1 MKRRKIYYLL
11 LLGLMTAC
19 SKPEATALLSEPETA
34 SAAAMQ
40 KIQFLNLGTKDYT
53 IHAFRENISAAYVYT
68 ASFEARGTTD
78 GQLQVELPVGNYQFL
93 FTHLPGNHIRFSPSL
108 LTPATRF
115 EETAFIVQPDLT
127 NGNNYLLEG
136 DELYLQDKKADSV
149 YRITEATTI
158 RCTLERAVA
167 QLVFFVKRG
176 QKTAEGRFEPLPYSN
191 NENIARYF
199 NNIEVNIQGIGN
211 SVDALS
217 VPTGNGNLK
226 MDYPASSYDSITN
239 EGFAAYTGPFF
250 FPAENDAPITVS
262 IQLNP
267 AATAPQP
274 ALAVTTQGVVKR
286 NQQYIVTLWVTQDW
300 NFVGVNAETRPIED
314 EINGDQNIWDDQ
326 VTQN

>member
-34 SAAAMQ
+34 SAAATQ

-115 EETAFIVQPDLT
+115 EETTFIVQPDLT
-127 NGNNYLLEG
+127 NGNNYLLEA

-176 QKTAEGRFEPLPYSN
+176 QKTAEGHFEPLPYSN

-250 FPAENDAPITVS
+250 FPAESDAPITVS

-274 ALAVTTQGVVKR
+274 ALAITTQGVVKR
-286 NQQYIVTLWVTQDW
+286 NQQYMVTIWVTQDW
-300 NFVGVNAETRPIED
+300 NFVDVNAETRPIED
-314 EINGDQNIWDDQ
+314 EINGEQDIWDDQ

>member
-1 MKRRKIYYLL
+1 MKRRNIYYLL

-19 SKPEATALLSEPETA
+19 SKPEATGPLSEPA
-34 SAAAMQ
+34 SASAMQ
-40 KIQFLNLGTKDYT
+40 KVQFLSLGNKDYT
-53 IHAFRENISAAYVYT
+53 VHAFRENIFATYVYT
-68 ASFEARGTTD
+68 ASFESTGASGSPLSVD
-78 GQLQVELPVGNYQFL
+78 LPVGNYQFL
-93 FTHLPGNHIRFSPSL
+93 FTHFPNKNIRFSPMP
-108 LTPATRF
+108 LTSATRF
-115 EETAFIVQPDLT
+115 EETEFIVQPDLT
-127 NGNNYLLEG
+127 NGDNYLLEG
-136 DELYLQDKKADSV
+136 DELYLQDKKADAV
-149 YRITEATTI
+149 YRISEATTI
-158 RCTLERAVA
+158 NCTLERAVA

-199 NNIEVNIQGIGN
+199 NDIEVNIEGIGN
-211 SVDALS
+211 SVNALS
-217 VPTGNGNLK
+217 VPTGIGNLK

-250 FPAENDAPITVS
+250 FPAEKDAPVTVS

-300 NFVGVNAETRPIED
+300 NFVDVNAETRPIED
-314 EINGDQNIWDDQ
+314 EINGDQDIWDDQ
-326 VTQN
+326 VTPN

>member
-1 MKRRKIYYLL
+1 MKRRNIYYLL
-11 LLGLMTAC
+11 LFGLMTAC
-19 SKPEATALLSEPETA
+19 SEPEATGLLSEP
-34 SAAAMQ
+34 AAESAMQ

-53 IHAFRENISAAYVYT
+53 IHAFRENIFAAYVYT

-78 GQLQVELPVGNYQFL
+78 GQLKVKLPVGNYQFL
-93 FTHLPGNHIRFSPSL
+93 FTHFPENNIRFSPSP

-115 EETAFIVQPDLT
+115 EETAFIAQPDPI
-127 NGNNYLLEG
+127 NGESYLLEG

-176 QKTAEGRFEPLPYSN
+176 QKTADGRFEPLPYSN

-199 NNIEVNIQGIGN
+199 NDIEVTIGGIGN
-211 SVDALS
+211 SVNALS
-217 VPTGNGNLK
+217 IPTGNGNLK

-250 FPAENDAPITVS
+250 FPAENDAPVTVR

-314 EINGDQNIWDDQ
+314 EINGDQDIWDDQ

>member
-11 LLGLMTAC
+11 LLGMMTAC

-40 KIQFLNLGTKDYT
+40 EIQFLNLGTKDYT

-93 FTHLPGNHIRFSPSL
+93 FTHLPGNHIRFSPSA
-108 LTPATRF
+108 LTPTTRF

-300 NFVGVNAETRPIED
+300 NFVGVNAETRPIKD